1 MRDMLS
7 QAPSGSIC
15 FRKSIISN
23 QMAEVGAITSIIG
36 IVGAGAKL
44 SLLLLDFASSIGSAG
59 AEVRSIGTEISLFC
73 CVLKQLERTLT
84 QAKNRCYSTSAIET
98 TRDILD
104 RCRVIFKDLQIIF
117 EEIQGN
123 KAHSSETSID
133 FLRRIKWTMKRS
145 KVQMHR
151 ATLESCKITL
161 HIMLTT
167 LEFAQKVSERK

>member
-1 MRDMLS
+1 
-7 QAPSGSIC
+7 
-15 FRKSIISN
+15 
-23 QMAEVGAITSIIG
+23 MAEVGAIASIIG
-36 IVGAGAKL
+36 IVRAGAKL

-84 QAKNRCYSTSAIET
+84 QAKNRRYSISAVET
-98 TRDILD
+98 TQEILD
-104 RCRVIFKDLQIIF
+104 HCRVIFKDLQIIF
-117 EEIQGN
+117 EEIQEN

-133 FLRRIKWTMKRS
+133 FLGRIKWTLKRS